1 MKEADL
7 DPVLPLILILPA
19 LVTPLFHGVFVTLA
33 TWILLI
39 RRINL
44 DPLVSLWWWHLSGP
58 VSSL

>member
-19 LVTPLFHGVFVTLA
+19 LVTPLFLGVFVTRA
-33 TWILLI
+33 TWIPLI
-39 RRINL
+39 RWINL